1 MGSEQG
7 QSYLYDL
14 DPPAS
19 PARRVVNVAIGWIV
33 LAMIIL
39 FIWFLMV
46 PDRATGASSPEPM
59 VQSILDMCSETSIPR
74 VFSDIAELAVPLWS
88 RLCNVVQD

>member
-19 PARRVVNVAIGWIV
+19 PARRVLTVAIGCIGLGMIV
-33 LAMIIL
+33 L
-39 FIWFLMV
+39 FIWFLMA
-46 PDRATGASSPEPM
+46 PEPATGAASPEPM
-59 VQSILDMCSETSIPR
+59 VQSILDMCSQSSIPR
-74 VFSDIAELAVPLWS
+74 IFGDIAELALPLWS
-88 RLCNVVQD
+88 RLCNVVQN